1 MKKVLF
7 ITRKWKPSIG
17 GMETYSLEFAAAAGG
32 LCDLTI
38 IPMSGRKDGRPPGGL
53 PILWFG
59 VRTAI
64 SGLFSNERFDGVH
77 GGDLALWPLLWVST
91 LRAGKPKA
99 TIAVHGSDI
108 AFALKRKWTS
118 GLYKTYL
125 KLAQTCLPGLQC
137 IANSSATEALLREVG
152 FTNVKLVPLLV
163 GSEEQDVTRASQP
176 TSPPYI
182 LFVGRLIRRKGC
194 AWFIRSVLPQLD
206 PAITLKVAAVRGD
219 EDEFTALN
227 DPRVEFLG
235 AVRGKPLAQLRR
247 DALCVIVPNLDF
259 GHDSFE
265 GFGLTAAE
273 TALDGGVCLAADV
286 FGLRDAVIDGK
297 TGFLLPSCEP
307 ERWASKIAELQGW
320 SDAERAA
327 FHAQMQISLREAASW
342 DDIAKATLD
351 L

>member
-59 VRTAI
+59 VRTAM
-64 SGLFSNERFDGVH
+64 SRLLSNERFDVVH

-91 LRAGKPKA
+91 LRAGNPKA

-118 GLYKTYL
+118 GLYKAYL
-125 KLAQTCLPGLQC
+125 KFAQTCLPGLQC
-137 IANSSATEALLREVG
+137 IANSRATEALLREVG
-152 FTNVKLVPLLV
+152 FSSVKLVPLLV
-163 GSEEQDVTRASQP
+163 GSEDQIKAPGDPV
-176 TSPPYI
+176 SPPYI

-194 AWFIRSVLPQLD
+194 AWFIRSVLPHLD

-219 EDEFTALN
+219 EDEFTALD

-235 AVRGKPLAQLRR
+235 AVRGKPLAKLRR

-297 TGFLLPSCEP
+297 TGFLLPSGEP
-307 ERWASKIAELQGW
+307 EHWVSKIAELQGW
-320 SDAERAA
+320 NKAERDA
-327 FHAQMQISLREAASW
+327 FHVQMQTSLREAASW